1 MSEEQVT
8 SLVEIWNELQNVKL
22 RLIRIEEKADEFYR
36 TVDEVKKNFLLAL
49 EEYEREVINGKNS

>member
-1 MSEEQVT
+1 MNEEQVT

>member
-8 SLVEIWNELQNVKL
+8 SLVEIWNELQNIKS
-22 RLIRIEEKADEFYR
+22 RLVRIEEKADEFYK

>member
-8 SLVEIWNELQNVKL
+8 SLVEIWNELQNIKC
-22 RLIRIEEKADEFYR
+22 RLVRIEEKADEFYN